1 MRPDNWKNISGR
13 KFFKRLTLWNLVG
26 RNIFISSIKDGDT
39 IIENQEAIP
48 KSFVQFY
55 RNLYTKTPIL
65 GIKRWI
71 RPDKERYFTEE
82 EVLQALNFMNGDKAP
97 SPDGFTIPFFQKF
110 WSVVRGDIM
119 NFFHYFHARS
129 LEVRLKKFSMLLL
142 LFLFPRKLMLLN
154 WKISGL

>member
-1 MRPDNWKNISGR
+1 M
-13 KFFKRLTLWNLVG
+13 
-26 RNIFISSIKDGDT
+26 
-39 IIENQEAIP
+39 
-48 KSFVQFY
+48 
-55 RNLYTKTPIL
+55 
-65 GIKRWI
+65 
-71 RPDKERYFTEE
+71 EE

-97 SPDGFTIPFFQKF
+97 SPDGFTIAFFQKF

-154 WKISGL
+154 